1 MFSHIVKYIN
11 DTVKS
16 DENLSFIGVLDIF
29 GFEDFEVLKYIN
41 EYIL

>member
-16 DENLSFIGVLDIF
+16 DENLSFVGVLDIF
-29 GFEDFEVLKYIN
+29 GFEDFEVSLFN
-41 EYIL
+41 NV

>member
-29 GFEDFEVLKYIN
+29 GFEDFDVRIIIYI
-41 EYIL
+41 YI